1 MVKENTPVEQ
11 SILKKTVDSYRFILK
26 IITLEEDLNALLW
39 IYESY
44 VRSKLNYSM
53 NRALYNP
60 INYIE
65 LWENYRNISF
75 KLFNIITFS
84 KIYHDHFENLLKTYP
99 GWTNIKKNSSYELI
113 ISLRNY
119 ITKNKHLNFF
129 LSRDSRWDEG
139 RKWLNYFHEIFLTKT
154 EINKLKLSAANKKK
168 LRYIKGGKYPLEK
181 ALNSFIEV
189 TIRKHKKFIKF
200 IQHDI
205 ESNVE
210 VVSNFLATHLRKA
223 AKNITISTEA
233 DYKMN
238 ISEDILIYLNEL
250 NFNSRNLKSIN
261 RYFLENRTTI
271 NELYDS

>member
-1 MVKENTPVEQ
+1 MFKLMVKENTPVEQ

-168 LRYIKGGKYPLEK
+168 
-181 ALNSFIEV
+181 SFKE
-189 TIRKHKKFIKF
+189 
-200 IQHDI
+200 
-205 ESNVE
+205 
-210 VVSNFLATHLRKA
+210 
-223 AKNITISTEA
+223 
-233 DYKMN
+233 Y
-238 ISEDILIYLNEL
+238 
-250 NFNSRNLKSIN
+250 
-261 RYFLENRTTI
+261 
-271 NELYDS
+271 